1 MDPVTHALTCVAL
14 GRAGLNRITRAA
26 TPMLLVCG
34 LIGDLD
40 WMTRFGSAASFL
52 RGHRTAT
59 DSVPVAVL
67 IAVAIAAAF
76 WLAGR
81 RYSSFAVGMVRALA
95 ICAIGSGT
103 HLLLDLV
110 DDYGVK
116 LLWPFRSKWYA
127 FDLVSQ
133 VDWWIL
139 FFLLAGL
146 LVPELLRLVSE
157 EIGSRPGRRGQRG
170 AIFALACAA
179 LLIGGRA
186 LAHGRAI
193 ALLDSRTYR
202 ADSNSQGETPLRVGA
217 FPQSSDP
224 LLWAGVV
231 QTDNAVFNVDVP
243 LGPIRVF
250 DPESAE
256 AHFKPQPS
264 ETLASAVRSPAAR
277 EFLNFTRFPLASVQ
291 PREDGFEVRLRD
303 MRFASGPPGRSEIV
317 AMIELNARNVVTSD
331 RLEFDARP

>member
-26 TPMLLVCG
+26 TPMLLVSG

-40 WMTRFGSAASFL
+40 WIARFGGAAAFL

-59 DSVPVAVL
+59 DSFAGAVV
-67 IAVAIAAAF
+67 IAVAVGAAF

-81 RYSSFAVGMVRALA
+81 RYSSFAVGMFPALA

-103 HLLLDLV
+103 RLLLDLL

-157 EIGSRPGRRGQRG
+157 EIGSRSGRRGQRG
-170 AIFALACAA
+170 AIFALVCVA

-186 LAHGRAI
+186 FAHGRAT

-202 ADSNSQGETPLRVGA
+202 ADPNSDGETPLRVAA
-217 FPQSSDP
+217 FPQPSDL

-231 QTDNAVFNVDVP
+231 QTDNAVFEVDVP
-243 LGPIRVF
+243 LGPGRVF

-256 AHFKPQPS
+256 AHFKPPPS
-264 ETLASAVRSPAAR
+264 ETLTNAVASPAAR
-277 EFLNFTRFPLASVQ
+277 EFLNFARFPLASVQ

-317 AMIELNARNVVTSD
+317 AVIELNARNVVTSD
-331 RLEFDARP
+331 RLEFEAP